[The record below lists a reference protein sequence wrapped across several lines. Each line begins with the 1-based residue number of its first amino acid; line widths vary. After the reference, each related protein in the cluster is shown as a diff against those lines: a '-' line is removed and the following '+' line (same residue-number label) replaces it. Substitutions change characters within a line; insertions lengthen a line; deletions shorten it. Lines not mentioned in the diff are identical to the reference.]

1 MTVRGLLA
9 LPSQPL
15 RGARRCLKNV
25 GAAEPEPR
33 SQPRDGEWRRAS
45 GVPAPDSADTPDGAD
60 LAARASPADR
70 AGRAVTGELA
80 ACAVPPIPCANLR
93 GSAPVRPLACPPREP
108 AAPAALS
115 QPREGECTARF
126 AAGTAGDAGD
136 LSQFLPGVRA
146 TWRADRGAGEAR
158 SPAKFSRVVL
168 PPARDKGAPGE
179 PAAVVLRLAA
189 VRAPDSRSFGTR
201 RAGDGLP

>member
-1 MTVRGLLA
+1 MTVRGLPA

-15 RGARRCLKNV
+15 RGARRCRENV

-33 SQPRDGEWRRAS
+33 SQPRDGERRRAS

-60 LAARASPADR
+60 RAARASPADR
-70 AGRAVTGELA
+70 AGRTVTGELA
-80 ACAVPPIPCANLR
+80 ACAVPPIPFANLR
-93 GSAPVRPLACPPREP
+93 GRARVRPLARPPGEP

-115 QPREGECTARF
+115 QPREGECTARL

-146 TWRADRGAGEAR
+146 TGRAVRAWRL
-158 SPAKFSRVVL
+158 PAKFSRMVL